1 MISRSSAEG
10 LAGIPNT
17 NAPRKP
23 LLKLDIESD
32 YAQYENQRQEN
43 STKSN
48 IISNG
53 ASSTISSIVLSKNG
67 AQGQKSGSNTSNAT
81 SMFSLS
87 SNVKSVSS
95 TTTSGETKSAASS
108 VPSIFSKLIN
118 SVGSGNPI
126 GGIRHAK
133 LGGPM
138 MPPSSVAAHTVGLGG
153 SVGGSKTSTG
163 ASGNNNSRNDNRNT
177 NEGNSSRKMLPPVGG
192 SPRHNPYSRSLVLS
206 GSSRQS
212 RTSTNNDVPHAPS
225 IGRALT
231 PREWCLDDFELARPL
246 GKGQFGRVYL
256 MRERQSGFV
265 VAMKVL
271 LKSELLKAN
280 MEHQLRREID
290 IQSNL
295 KHKHILRLDT
305 FFHDKTRV
313 YLVLEYA
320 PQGELYKR
328 LKRTK
333 KFPEWQA
340 SKYIYELATALAY
353 LHRKH
358 VIHRDIKPE
367 NLLLGTHGELK
378 ISDFGWSVHAP
389 SSRRTTICGTL
400 DYLAP
405 EMVEGRDHSNQVDL
419 WSLGVLCYEFLVG
432 CPPFEVLDG
441 KKSSTFSKIAK
452 VDLYIPDS
460 VSSEAKDL
468 ILKSK
473 LLLASDMRHF
483 NGGTLAALVIAT
495 YFTLTT
501 ARPSLEDATISV
513 DTPDGVGFSF
523 NNDYMS
529 PGGGGAMS
537 LASPLLAVVATGRP
551 EDCPPCFNCL
561 LDAFPCS
568 HFSPCN
574 VYDGRCT
581 CPPGFAG
588 DNCSVPVCGA
598 LADGRDRPQR
608 EEDQKCKCKDGWG
621 GINCNVCQADHVCDS
636 LVPSGKNGTCY
647 SGGLTV
653 FENFQQ
659 CDVTNRKILDT
670 LGPDQPPAVTFSC
683 NNQNKTCDF
692 QFWVDQV
699 ESFYC
704 HLDECT
710 FGQDVQYDKTL
721 TTYKCPNIKCSCIP
735 DRMLCGKDGSVNI
748 DDFLEEEI
756 HGPADFV
763 CSDDQKC
770 TFEEPA
776 MNDLILTMFGDPAIY
791 LSCNSG
797 ECLHYTQV
805 PGFTRPPRPDYTM
818 AIILSIGGVFAFL
831 IGLGIAICYLARKSG
846 SSGQGYISLPDD
858 EAAKLMAEHIPATLM
873 FKQINYEVGGK
884 EVLNQVSGLVK
895 PGQIMAI
902 MGASGAGKTSLLD
915 ILARRQKSGAIQGDI
930 YVNGKTV
937 SDEEFKH
944 VVGYVDQE
952 DTLMSTLTVYETI
965 LYSALLRLPRDMS
978 YDAKRYRVLETM
990 TELGILGIKDMR
1002 IGNSGQRSISGGE
1015 KRRVSI
1021 ACELVTSPSILFL
1034 DEPTSGLDAYNAYN
1048 VVECLVTLARTYH
1061 RTVVCTIHQP
1071 RSNIFAL
1078 FDQLVLLAKG
1088 QLVYSGQTR
1097 NLNAHFTSLGHP
1109 CPEGYNM
1116 ADYMIDLTM
1125 YTGKSKSNSRVGVNE
1140 QSGNGE
1146 LENYQG
1152 STSAST
1158 AAPILGPNGLP
1169 LFTRAP
1175 SMADDTHQW
1184 ESELASRERQRPLK
1198 SRRNAG
1204 NTSIGIDPPDS
1215 GAGSARLTAEEEA
1228 AAETHLLAL
1237 VDGFKQSEILAEVE
1251 NGIDTAVQAATAPNG
1266 NGSSSQSS
1274 NQNNGLASQQQPQ
1287 QNFSE
1292 KAVATYRRAS
1302 WWTQFKILADRT
1314 LKNIYRDPMLMLAH
1328 FVMSIFLGLLCG
1340 ALFYKVTNDIPGFQ
1354 NRMGVFFFMC
1364 ALFGFSCLSI
1374 LPSFAHER
1382 ILFVRERANGYYS
1395 PFTYFVSKVL
1405 FDIVPLR
1412 VIPPMLMGLII
1423 YNMVGL
1429 VEGWKEFGKFFLVLV
1444 LFNTTASGVCLMIG
1458 IMFEAVGVA
1467 NLMSSLIML
1476 FSMLFGGLLL
1486 NKESIPEQLS
1496 WLQKLSFFNFAFE
1509 ALLVNEITFL
1519 QLIQKEYGLEID
1531 VPGAVI
1537 LSTFGFNSG
1546 AYWEDVRNLGIM
1558 AGTFFT
1564 VAFLWL
1570 QFRVNER
1577 R

>member
-1 MISRSSAEG
+1 MISRSSLEG
-10 LAGIPNT
+10 LAGISNT

-23 LLKLDIESD
+23 LLNLDMESD
-32 YAQYENQRQEN
+32 YAQFENQRKET
-43 STKSN
+43 SVKSSAT
-48 IISNG
+48 SNG
-53 ASSTISSIVLSKNG
+53 VSATATSIVLSRNG
-67 AQGQKSGSNTSNAT
+67 AIKPGSTTSTTTSLFSLTSNIKSAASPAT
-81 SMFSLS
+81 AGDT
-87 SNVKSVSS
+87 KSVSS
-95 TTTSGETKSAASS
+95 SI
-108 VPSIFSKLIN
+108 PSIFSKLIN

-126 GGIRHAK
+126 GGVRHAK

-138 MPPSSVAAHTVGLGG
+138 MPPSSVAAHIVGLGG
-153 SVGGSKTSTG
+153 SVGGSKANNG
-163 ASGNNNSRNDNRNT
+163 VSGNNNNRNDNRNT
-177 NEGNSSRKMLPPVGG
+177 NDNNSTRKMLPPVGG
-192 SPRHNPYSRSLVLS
+192 SPRHNPYGRSLVLS
-206 GSSRQS
+206 GSGRQS
-212 RTSTNNDVPHAPS
+212 RISISSDALQTPS

-320 PQGELYKR
+320 PQGELYKK
-328 LKRTK
+328 LKK
-333 KFPEWQA
+333 VIKFPEWQA

-389 SSRRTTICGTL
+389 SSRRNTLCGTL

-405 EMVEGRDHSNQVDL
+405 EMVEGRDHSTQVDL

-441 KKSSTFSKIAK
+441 SKDSTFLKIAK
-452 VDLYIPDS
+452 VDLYIPNS

-468 ILKSK
+468 ILK
-473 LLLASDMRHF
+473 LLQYKPDRRLALERVLLHPWITRH
-483 NGGTLAALVIAT
+483 NGTGG
-495 YFTLTT
+495 
-501 ARPSLEDATISV
+501 
-513 DTPDGVGFSF
+513 DTPSSDGVILS
-523 NNDYMS
+523 NNNMF

-537 LASPLLAVVATGRP
+537 LAIPLLAVAASDRP
-551 EDCPPCFNCL
+551 EGCPPCFNCL

-574 VYDGRCT
+574 AYDGRCT

-598 LADGRDRPQR
+598 LSDGRDRPQR
-608 EEDQKCKCKDGWG
+608 EEDQKCQCKDGWG
-621 GINCNVCQADHVCDS
+621 GINCNVCKSDHVCDS
-636 LVPSGKNGTCY
+636 LVPTGKNGTCY

-670 LGPDQPPAVTFSC
+670 LGPDQPPAITFSC
-683 NNQNKTCDF
+683 NQQNKTCDF
-692 QFWVDQV
+692 QFWVDQI

-704 HLDECT
+704 HLDEY
-710 FGQDVQYDKTL
+710 VQYDKNV

-756 HGPADFV
+756 SGPADFV
-763 CSDDQKC
+763 CSNNKC

-791 LSCNSG
+791 LTCSSG
-797 ECLHYTQV
+797 ECLHYSQV
-805 PGFTRPPRPDYTM
+805 PGFARPPRPDYTM
-818 AIILSIGGVFAFL
+818 AIIISIAGVFAFL
-831 IGLGIAICYLARKSG
+831 ICLGIGVCYLARKSG
-846 SSGQGYISLPDD
+846 SSDGQGYISLPDD

-873 FKQINYEVGGK
+873 FKQIQYTVGGK
-884 EVLNQVSGLVK
+884 EVLSQVSGLVK

-915 ILARRQKSGAIQGDI
+915 ILARRHKSGIIQGDI
-930 YVNGKTV
+930 FVNGKIV
-937 SDEEFKH
+937 SDEEFKS

-965 LYSALLRLPRDMS
+965 LYSALLRLPHDMS
-978 YDAKRYRVLETM
+978 FDAKRYRVMETM
-990 TELGILGIKDMR
+990 SELGILGIKDMR
-1002 IGNSGQRSISGGE
+1002 IGASGQRSISGGE

-1034 DEPTSGLDAYNAYN
+1034 DEPTSGLDAYNAFN

-1071 RSNIFAL
+1071 RSNIFAM

-1088 QLVYSGQTR
+1088 QLVFSGQTR
-1097 NLNAHFTSLGHP
+1097 NLNAHFKSLGHP
-1109 CPEGYNM
+1109 CPEGYNI

-1125 YTGKSKSNSRVGVNE
+1125 FTGKSNSRSGGVASPASSE
-1140 QSGNGE
+1140 G
-1146 LENYQG
+1146 LESYAQRAPPNAAPAG
-1152 STSAST
+1152 STATSAT
-1158 AAPILGPNGLP
+1158 VPTLGPDGLP
-1169 LFTRAP
+1169 QFTRVP
-1175 SMADDTHQW
+1175 SMADDTRQW
-1184 ESELASRERQRPLK
+1184 ESELASREHDRPLYAG
-1198 SRRNAG
+1198 STAG
-1204 NTSIGIDPPDS
+1204 NTSVGIDPS
-1215 GAGSARLTAEEEA
+1215 SSSNGVESARLTPAEEA
-1228 AAETHLLAL
+1228 VAKAHLLAL
-1237 VDGFKQSEILAEVE
+1237 VEGFKQSEILAQVE
-1251 NGIDTAVQAATAPNG
+1251 HGIDTAVEAAAAPNG
-1266 NGSSSQSS
+1266 NGNGNSSSVHENPQY
-1274 NQNNGLASQQQPQ
+1274 NPHQQYL
-1287 QNFSE
+1287 SE